1 MLCILQS
8 VALSGQVLIED
19 EIVLSESSSHFQ
31 FGLPIKR
38 KIFGGTKLIVDFQ
51 GAWTNEMKGAFD
63 YACRI
68 CEEAMPTTF
77 PIRIQAVLD
86 KNKKTDTF
94 SQVSISSHS
103 HTNETLSYTPFS
115 NVSPWTE
122 IKGTKFDEMRGH
134 SDTHVYDDII
144 TEDMFSSRDVVI
156 TYLDYGC
163 SMKGFSYSK
172 NVNE

>member
-1 MLCILQS
+1 
-8 VALSGQVLIED
+8 
-19 EIVLSESSSHFQ
+19 
-31 FGLPIKR
+31 
-38 KIFGGTKLIVDFQ
+38 
-51 GAWTNEMKGAFD
+51 MKGAFD

-94 SQVSISSHS
+94 SKVSISSHS
-103 HTNETLSYTPFS
+103 HTNESLSYTPFS
-115 NVSPWTE
+115 NVSPRTE
-122 IKGTKFDEMRGH
+122 IKGTKFDEMCGH

-156 TYLDYGC
+156 TYLDYGNRLEELC
-163 SMKGFSYSK
+163 SFSLSEKIEEDKYDFVTIVLRDLLRSFWNSLDCK
-172 NVNE
+172 ECEGW